1 MTAEG
6 FNIHLTVDETTGF
19 IDGGNH
25 MNCLTWMDKMGSS
38 TKAGNKGYP
47 ATPRAG
53 EPVQL
58 VGLLYHCLTSLIK
71 LYE

>member
-53 EPVQL
+53 EPV
-58 VGLLYHCLTSLIK
+58 
-71 LYE
+71 